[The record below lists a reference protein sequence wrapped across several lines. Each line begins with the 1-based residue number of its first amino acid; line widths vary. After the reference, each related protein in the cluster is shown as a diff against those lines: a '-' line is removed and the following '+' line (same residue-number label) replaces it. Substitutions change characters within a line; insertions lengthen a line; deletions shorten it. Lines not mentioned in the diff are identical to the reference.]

1 MPQGEGGQQLP
12 YAGTP
17 EMDALFQQISQQPD
31 MLRVVGQNPELLAEV
46 MKHAGLDVDAQ
57 ELIDMTS
64 EWPDEA
70 AEQSMQASLPPN
82 EEAGGDYARGA
93 ASEGPPTADD
103 EMEQMEDEA
112 EQPPGSVPVE
122 DPDEETQE
130 ASAPVPNGGS
140 SSMPRGSNPIDDLI
154 SAQMMQSAVGN
165 PNAPVPSG
173 MQVGR
178 QQRPAIPQSRQPSGG
193 NAQQQMIADIFR
205 KQGGAASKKKM
216 PNARPTTR

>member
-1 MPQGEGGQQLP
+1 MPQGEGGQTLP

-17 EMDALFQQISQQPD
+17 EMDALFQQINKNPD
-31 MLRVVGQNPELLAEV
+31 MLQAVGQNPDLLAEV

-70 AEQSMQASLPPN
+70 AEASLPPTG
-82 EEAGGDYARGA
+82 EETDATTQPGEAEVD
-93 ASEGPPTADD
+93 EEVPGPPDS
-103 EMEQMEDEA
+103 
-112 EQPPGSVPVE
+112 SVPVE

-140 SSMPRGSNPIDDLI
+140 SPMPRGSNPIDDLI

-205 KQGGAASKKKM
+205 KQAGGGSK
-216 PNARPTTR
+216 PNAVSIEKKRKKSNA